1 MSESRLKERLEYL
14 KSIAQTEIFTNWEL
28 LTFLALFIVLGYV
41 FFPKGKIEKF
51 LSSPEDTNYE
61 LSRIYLE
68 KLLKISPTPQ
78 LLSILIERE
87 IGLGNYR
94 DALKTLDKY
103 REVFIKTGKEEEYLK
118 LRYKIL
124 KKLYFFKRDK
134 SERKKIKLE
143 MERILEKIA
152 EKGALKDKEFVYR
165 EAVSMDMP
173 KLALKTSEEIALQ
186 TGEKIWYRR
195 ALKLALA
202 LKKWNEA
209 LKIVNQIAEEDPKF
223 LKEGLIISQ
232 TAKDKESFRKFAQKL
247 IESGKFTLKD
257 LKSIVFF
264 ELSQRNYSSA
274 EEFCMRALKKR
285 TDRNT
290 VSFCLKVALWTKDY
304 REVRRI
310 IEESLNRFKNDREML
325 EEFLK
330 VARMVNDRE
339 LQLKLADRLLQ
350 LINGENR

>member
-68 KLLKISPTPQ
+68 KLLKISSNPK
-78 LLSILIERE
+78 LVFILVERE
-87 IGLGNYR
+87 IGLGDYKI
-94 DALKTLDKY
+94 ALKTLDKY
-103 REVFIKTGKEEEYLK
+103 REVFMKTEKEEEYLK

-124 KKLYFFKRDK
+124 KKLYFSKIDKTKR
-134 SERKKIKLE
+134 EKIKLE
-143 MERILEKIA
+143 MEEVLEKIA
-152 EKGALKDKEFVYR
+152 EKGTLKDKEFVYR
-165 EAVSMDMP
+165 EAISMDMP
-173 KLALKTSEEIALQ
+173 KLALKTSEEIAVQ
-186 TGEKIWYRR
+186 TGKIVWYRR

-209 LKIVNQIAEEDPKF
+209 LKIVNQIAEKDPKF

-264 ELSQRNYSSA
+264 ELSQRDYSSA
-274 EEFCMRALKKR
+274 EKFCIKALKKR

-290 VSFCLKVALWTKDY
+290 VDFCLKVALWTKDY
-304 REVRRI
+304 REVKKI
-310 IEESLNRFKNDREML
+310 IAESFNRFRNDREML

-339 LQLKLADRLLQ
+339 LQLKLADRLLK
-350 LINGENR
+350 LVNGENR